1 MRIFLERIWIMGL
14 TPFIIIL
21 CSILNGLSGFFYAKE
36 TIKDCWINAGKPLW

>member
-21 CSILNGLSGFFYAKE
+21 CSILNGLSGFSYA
-36 TIKDCWINAGKPLW
+36 KDCWINAGKPLW